1 MQTHQEEPS
10 GQHEALLE
18 DNRALNHERT
28 SHKTARNRK
37 KTNLVIKLT

>member
-1 MQTHQEEPS
+1 MQIHQEEPS

-18 DNRALNHERT
+18 DNRALNYEGA
-28 SHKTARNRK
+28 SHKPARNRK

>member
-1 MQTHQEEPS
+1 MQTHQEEPH
-10 GQHEALLE
+10 GQHQALLE

>member
-1 MQTHQEEPS
+1 MQIHQEEPS

-18 DNRALNHERT
+18 DNCARDYEGA
-28 SHKTARNRK
+28 SHKTARNGK